1 MRYMNLIIAIL
12 LVLTITGNCL
22 SAQQEKFASAGAQ
35 NEIEKLMADKNLKA
49 LGIGIIEDGELRQI
63 MVFGE
68 LKKETPAPYNAVFN
82 IASLTKP
89 ISALLTLTLVS
100 NGDWDLDEPLANYWI
115 DPDVKDDP
123 MHKKLTTRHVLTHQT
138 GFDNW
143 RRMSKDGKLTFNFE
157 PGTKCNYSGEGYEYL
172 RIAMELKF
180 NMPFEE
186 LADSI
191 IFIPLGMKSS
201 SFLWDEKVQ
210 KSPYAEEHNNEG
222 EPYNLRKRIV
232 NACAADD
239 VYTTIED
246 YGMFA
251 VNVMKGTG
259 LSDEVYNDMI
269 RPQAE
274 VSEDKAYGLG
284 WFIQQNYCNGEYALT
299 HGGSDAGA
307 ATMVILLPE
316 SKRGIILF
324 ANGDNGFDIIN
335 RILALYTNAAE

>member
-1 MRYMNLIIAIL
+1 MKKKNLIVIML
-12 LVLTITGNCL
+12 LVLSISGHGVL
-22 SAQQEKFASAGAQ
+22 AQCQTFVTDELE
-35 NEIEKLMADKNLKA
+35 NEIEVLMKENNVPAV
-49 LGIGIIEDGELRQI
+49 GIAIIDNGELSQT

-68 LKKETPAPYNAVFN
+68 LKKGTPAPSNSIFN

-89 ISALLTLTLVS
+89 ISAYLTLTLVS
-100 NGDWDLDEPLANYWI
+100 NGDWDLDEPIANYWI

-123 MHKKLTTRHVLTHQT
+123 LHKKLTTRHVLTHQT

-172 RIAMELKF
+172 RMAMELKF

-186 LADSI
+186 LVDSV
-191 IFIPLGMKSS
+191 IFKPLGMNSS

-210 KSPYAEEHNNEG
+210 KSLYAEEHNNEG

-239 VYTTIED
+239 VYTTMEE

-259 LSDEVYNDMI
+259 LSDKVYNDMI

-274 VSEDKAYGLG
+274 VSEDNAYGLG
-284 WFIQQNYCNGEYALT
+284 WFIQQNYSNGEYA
-299 HGGSDAGA
+299 
-307 ATMVILLPE
+307 
-316 SKRGIILF
+316 
-324 ANGDNGFDIIN
+324 
-335 RILALYTNAAE
+335 